1 MLLSDLALQQNL
13 HHALESLQFLEATP
27 VQAEVIP
34 VALEGKDLLVSAET
48 GSGKTAAFLLPIL
61 QRMLVSKTPASGTRA
76 LILVPTR
83 ELARQINK
91 QCRDFVRYT
100 GLKVGVITGGD
111 EFKFQ
116 KALFRKNPEI
126 MIATPGRL
134 LEHMDRGHVDVKQ
147 LEVLVLDEAD
157 RMLDMGFSED
167 VLDIV
172 SRCNKQ
178 RQSMLFS
185 ATLSPKLL
193 GGVAGEVL
201 QDPTKIMLNSVQ
213 DQHENIR
220 QEIVLSDSLEHKEK
234 QLVWLIKHETF
245 ARGLIFTNTRNRAD
259 KLGGMLRGGDRR
271 VGVLHGDMDQTQRN
285 YVLQQMRNSRIDI
298 LIATDLAA
306 RGLDVKNIELV
317 INFDMAR
324 SGDDYIHRIGRT
336 GRAGTKGLAISLI
349 SAYEWNRMVNIERY
363 LRHDF
368 ERRDTPALQGKFKG
382 PDKLKKS
389 GKTIGTKK
397 DKKDKNKKE
406 DINKDEPKQRHR
418 DKKNVGKRRTP
429 TDPTL
434 RDAAREVEREAKA
447 KAKAKARKAEMDEEF
462 DDWDDDD
469 IVEESVVWSME
480 KSVDKPVENK
490 SDPRT
495 ESRPDRKPEKRTEK
509 RAEKRTE
516 KRTEHRSEN
525 RGEKRTENPA
535 KNNVWGSA
543 AGRSTRD
550 GHAAFKKKPK
560 KD

>member
-1 MLLSDLALQQNL
+1 MLLSDLSLQTNIQQ
-13 HHALESLQFLEATP
+13 ALEALQFLEATP

-100 GLKVGVITGGD
+100 PLKVGVITGGD
-111 EFKFQ
+111 EFKYQ

-126 MIATPGRL
+126 LIATPGRL
-134 LEHMDRGHVDVKQ
+134 HEHMDRGHADFKE

-157 RMLDMGFSED
+157 RMLDMGFSEE

-185 ATLSPKLL
+185 ATLSQKLM
-193 GGVAGEVL
+193 GGVASQVL
-201 QDPTKIMLNSVQ
+201 QDPTTITLNSVR
-213 DQHENIR
+213 DQHENIE
-220 QEIVLSDSLEHKEK
+220 QQIVLSDSLEHKEK
-234 QLVWLIKHETF
+234 QVTWLLKHETYVR
-245 ARGLIFTNTRNRAD
+245 ALVFTNTRDRAD
-259 KLGGMLRGGDRR
+259 KLGAMLRNGERR
-271 VGVLHGDMDQTQRN
+271 VGILHGDMDQTQRN

-336 GRAGTKGLAISLI
+336 GRAGAKGVAVSLI
-349 SAYEWNRMVNIERY
+349 SAYEWDRMINIERY
-363 LRHDF
+363 LRHQF
-368 ERRDTPALQGKFKG
+368 ERRETSALMGKFKG
-382 PDKLKKS
+382 PDKTKKS
-389 GKTIGTKK
+389 GKTVGTKK
-397 DKKDKNKKE
+397 KKE
-406 DINKDEPKQRHR
+406 EEKEKFEQPKQRQR
-418 DKKNVGKRRTP
+418 DKKNIGKRRKP

-434 RDAAREVEREAKA
+434 RDAARELEREAKA
-447 KAKAKARKAEMDEEF
+447 KAKLKAKKAEEAEL

-469 IVEESVVWSME
+469 IVDEPEQ
-480 KSVDKPVENK
+480 KPVKNSVWGTK
-490 SDPRT
+490 SD
-495 ESRPDRKPEKRTEK
+495 RPK
-509 RAEKRTE
+509 
-516 KRTEHRSEN
+516 
-525 RGEKRTENPA
+525 
-535 KNNVWGSA
+535 
-543 AGRSTRD
+543 RD
-550 GHAAFKKKPK
+550 GHAPFTKKPK

>member
-1 MLLSDLALQQNL
+1 M

-34 VALEGKDLLVSAET
+34 IALEGKDVLVSAET

-61 QRMLVSKTPASGTRA
+61 QRMLVSTNPASGTRA

-100 GLKVGVITGGD
+100 PIKVGVITGGD
-111 EFKFQ
+111 EFKYQ

-126 MIATPGRL
+126 LIATPGRL
-134 LEHMDRGHVDVKQ
+134 HEHMDRGHADFTQ

-157 RMLDMGFSED
+157 RMLDMGFSEE

-185 ATLSPKLL
+185 ATLSEKLL

-201 QDPTKIMLNSVQ
+201 NDPTTITLNSVQ

-220 QEIVLSDSLEHKEK
+220 QEIVLSDSLEHKES
-234 QLVWLIKHETF
+234 QLGWLIKNETF
-245 ARGLIFTNTRNRAD
+245 VRALVFTNTRNRAD
-259 KLGGMLRGGDRR
+259 KLGGMLRGGERR
-271 VGVLHGDMDQTQRN
+271 VGILHGDMDQTQRN

-306 RGLDVKNIELV
+306 RGLDVKNIDLV
-317 INFDMAR
+317 VNFDMAR

-336 GRAGTKGLAISLI
+336 GRAGAKGLTISLI
-349 SAYEWNRMVNIERY
+349 SAYEWNRMINIERY
-363 LRHDF
+363 LRHTF
-368 ERRDTPALQGKFKG
+368 ERRDTAELKGKFKG
-382 PDKLKKS
+382 PEKLKNS
-389 GKTIGTKK
+389 GKTVGTKK
-397 DKKDKNKKE
+397 DKKKE
-406 DINKDEPKQRHR
+406 DKVAKDEPKQRHR

-447 KAKAKARKAEMDEEF
+447 KEKLRVQRAEQAEF
-462 DDWDDDD
+462 DEWDDDD
-469 IVEESVVWSME
+469 IVEGATERSAE
-480 KSVDKPVENK
+480 RLGENTTEKTETKPAKKSVWGDRSDKPK
-490 SDPRT
+490 
-495 ESRPDRKPEKRTEK
+495 
-509 RAEKRTE
+509 
-516 KRTEHRSEN
+516 
-525 RGEKRTENPA
+525 
-535 KNNVWGSA
+535 
-543 AGRSTRD
+543 RD
-550 GHAAFKKKPK
+550 GYAAFKKKPR